1 MKLRESAELITTVSG
16 LLTREDNDEPIVAIE
31 IVVNEWFSGVSGRD
45 ILYVEKR
52 LQIRPSFAGSG

>member
-1 MKLRESAELITTVSG
+1 MKLRESAELITAVST
-16 LLTREDNDEPIVAIE
+16 LPTREDNDEPIVAIE
-31 IVVNEWFSGVSGRD
+31 IVVDEWFPGLPGRD